1 MAQASGKSMR
11 IAKKTVKY
19 TVLSLLGITVVFPF
33 YILIMESFHPNLVV
47 LPYPVE
53 LLPKYFSLS
62 NYAYL
67 FKAYPVFRWI
77 VNSLVISVG
86 TSVLQV
92 VLCSMAA
99 FGFGRTEFRFRR
111 QIYGAL
117 MLMLVVPIQTR
128 ILPLFIFMSQVGW
141 INTFLAWVPFCV
153 DAFGIFLMIQF
164 MESIPKDLDEA
175 ALMDGANLFTTYS
188 QVILPQTKPAMVV
201 LLTFNFINQWND
213 FLYPLIAVR
222 NDKMYTLQLG
232 LANIFS
238 SAQRGEGGGIG
249 VALAGAVVSFLPT
262 LIIFLLFQN
271 NVVQGMN
278 ISAGIKG

>member
-1 MAQASGKSMR
+1 MAHASEKGVRIIKS
-11 IAKKTVKY
+11 TVKY
-19 TVLSLLGITVVFPF
+19 AVLALLGVTVVFPF
-33 YILIMESFHPNLVV
+33 YILIIESFHPNLVV

-53 LLPKYFSLS
+53 LIPRFFSFD

-67 FKAYPVFRWI
+67 FRAYPVIRWI
-77 VNSLVISVG
+77 VNSLVISAG

-111 QIYGAL
+111 QLYWAV

-128 ILPLFIFMSQVGW
+128 ILPLFIFMSKVGW
-141 INTFLAWVPFCV
+141 INTYLAWIPFCV
-153 DAFGIFLMIQF
+153 DAFGIFLMLQF
-164 MESIPKDLDEA
+164 MESIPRDLDEA
-175 ALMDGANLFTTYS
+175 ALMDGASPFKTYS
-188 QVILPQTKPAMVV
+188 KVILPQTKPAMVV

-222 NDKMYTLQLG
+222 NDRMYTLQLG